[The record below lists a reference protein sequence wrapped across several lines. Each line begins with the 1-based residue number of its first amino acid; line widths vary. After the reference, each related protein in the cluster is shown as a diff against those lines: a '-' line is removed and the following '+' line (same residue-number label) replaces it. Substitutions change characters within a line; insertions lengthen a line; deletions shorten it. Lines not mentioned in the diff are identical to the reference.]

1 MAVIAIAAIALLA
14 KHLNATPVPHHPPH
28 YPSNRPCTEFMLPV
42 EATAHSAIYDV
53 PQVNNNIEAM
63 AYAVQRD
70 TWSNQYQIL

>member
-1 MAVIAIAAIALLA
+1 
-14 KHLNATPVPHHPPH
+14 
-28 YPSNRPCTEFMLPV
+28 V